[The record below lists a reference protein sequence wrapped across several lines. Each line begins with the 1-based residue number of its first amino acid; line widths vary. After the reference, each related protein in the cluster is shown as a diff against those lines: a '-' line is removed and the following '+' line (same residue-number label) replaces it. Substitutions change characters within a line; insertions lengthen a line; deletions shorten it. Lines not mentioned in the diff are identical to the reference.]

1 MKSKKYSILVSSVTG
16 NTKALADAIYE
27 VLPKEYCDFYG
38 NAKAQVPQSEILYIG
53 FWTDKGTAD
62 SDTLKLLQALKNKK
76 IFLFGTAGFGGSEA
90 YFQKILNQIKQ
101 SLDSSNAVVGEYMCQ
116 GKMPQ
121 SVRERYIKMKGQPN
135 APANLDMLI
144 DNFDN
149 ALSHPDEEDIIK
161 LKKAVIDFQTSLSKE
176 SSV

>member
-76 IFLFGTAGFGGSEA
+76 FFVWHSRIRRQRSIFPKNTES
-90 YFQKILNQIKQ
+90 NQAIIRLKQ
-101 SLDSSNAVVGEYMCQ
+101 CRCGRIYVPRQNAAIRKRTLC
-116 GKMPQ
+116 
-121 SVRERYIKMKGQPN
+121 
-135 APANLDMLI
+135 
-144 DNFDN
+144 
-149 ALSHPDEEDIIK
+149 
-161 LKKAVIDFQTSLSKE
+161 
-176 SSV
+176 

>member
-53 FWTDKGTAD
+53 FWTDKGTAN

-76 IFLFGTAGFGGSEA
+76 FFCLA
-90 YFQKILNQIKQ
+90 
-101 SLDSSNAVVGEYMCQ
+101 
-116 GKMPQ
+116 
-121 SVRERYIKMKGQPN
+121 QP
-135 APANLDMLI
+135 ASAAAKHI
-144 DNFDN
+144 
-149 ALSHPDEEDIIK
+149 S
-161 LKKAVIDFQTSLSKE
+161 KKY
-176 SSV
+176 